1 MAKIGYAGVFGG
13 SSMGGRLEENL
24 HSVLSYLAAEA
35 LIARKHGKI
44 DRAEKLS
51 VAFKILSK
59 EYDRIMRQK
68 KMKNKEK

>member
-1 MAKIGYAGVFGG
+1 MDDG
-13 SSMGGRLEENL
+13 LEENL

-35 LIARKHGKI
+35 LKARKSGKI

-51 VAFKILSK
+51 IAFKILSK

-68 KMKNKEK
+68 TKNKDKKFHIS

>member
-1 MAKIGYAGVFGG
+1 
-13 SSMGGRLEENL
+13 MGDGLEENL

-35 LIARKHGKI
+35 LKARKSGKI

-51 VAFKILSK
+51 IAFKILSK

-68 KMKNKEK
+68 TKNKDKKFHIS

>member
-1 MAKIGYAGVFGG
+1 
-13 SSMGGRLEENL
+13 MGNGLEENL

-35 LIARKHGKI
+35 LKARKSGKI

-51 VAFKILSK
+51 IAFKILSK

-68 KMKNKEK
+68 TKNKDKKFHIS